1 MVQLDKHAAETR
13 QENPVLRK
21 AIGQVYREKERF
33 GKAIEQLLIA
43 AEVQPNDAETYQA
56 LLACYDHQNDQQGA
70 VEQILA
76 WRESGAAGHQVV
88 RGPRQAPGKAGAD
101 VRGRTGLHVERVQF
115 FFGGQ
120 NFCWYLNGWRGPG
133 WYWCG
138 YAWRSGY
145 GWGGG
150 YGWNGWRQPG
160 WNGGRW
166 GRHDGDW
173 RHRDGSGSYTPHS
186 APHMSAIP
194 HMSSGGNGK
203 RWPK

>member
-1 MVQLDKHAAETR
+1 MRKVTTTLVAAVAAAVIGVATPLVTQADAAMLDGAFGA
-13 QENPVLRK
+13 
-21 AIGQVYREKERF
+21 GQV
-33 GKAIEQLLIA
+33 
-43 AEVQPNDAETYQA
+43 
-56 LLACYDHQNDQQGA
+56 LAQNA
-70 VEQILA
+70 N
-76 WRESGAAGHQVV
+76 
-88 RGPRQAPGKAGAD
+88 
-101 VRGRTGLHVERVQF
+101 VERVQF